1 MKSCATG
8 LSVRF
13 FRLTIPTGARACCS
27 FTGKTVIS
35 GLLDNR
41 NTEVCI
47 VRKRPVATRLSR
59 APGCAGE
66 DRYARIVETAG
77 AEDVQISRPHDAFRR
92 GNTHGSLT
100 SSASAMRR
108 LRAHGLREP
117 AMTTNEGS

>member
-13 FRLTIPTGARACCS
+13 FRLIIPTGARACCS

-35 GLLDNR
+35 GLLENL

-47 VRKRPVATRLSR
+47 RKK
-59 APGCAGE
+59 APGRHEIEPRSGLSSE

-92 GNTHGSLT
+92 WQHPRFVDQLSKGDAAPANPR
-100 SSASAMRR
+100 ASGAR
-108 LRAHGLREP
+108 HDDQ
-117 AMTTNEGS
+117 